1 MRPVL
6 VTGGTGTH
14 GRAVVA
20 RLLDGG
26 HEVRVASRRPGA
38 ARVVVDLRSEAGV
51 DRAVAGVD
59 AIVHCATTG
68 GAADVHVTRTLVDGA
83 RRAGTPHL
91 VFISIVGVDRLPLGY
106 YRAKL
111 AAERVVGESGLGWTV
126 LRATQFH
133 DLVAWLWRVQ
143 RRSPVIVSPAST
155 SIQPIDVRDVAAR
168 LVELAT
174 GPPAGRVPDL
184 GGPEV
189 RGATDLARTYVR
201 ATGRRGVVLP
211 IRFPG
216 AVAAGYRRGHHLTVP
231 RSGITFDQFL
241 AERGATVGRHDPR

>member
-1 MRPVL
+1 MGVVL
-6 VTGGTGTH
+6 VTGGTGTL

-20 RLLDGG
+20 GLRDGG
-26 HEVRVASRRPGA
+26 HQVRVASRRPGA
-38 ARVVVDLRSEAGV
+38 ARVVVDLHSGAGV
-51 DRAVAGVD
+51 DNAVAGVD

-68 GAADVHVTRTLVDGA
+68 GAADVEVTRTLVDGA

-91 VFISIVGVDRLPLGY
+91 VFISIVGVDRIPLGY

-111 AAERVVGESGLGWTV
+111 AAERVVEESGLGWMV

-133 DLVAWLWRVQ
+133 DLVAWLWRAQ
-143 RRSPVIVSPAST
+143 RRSPVIVAPAST

-184 GGPEV
+184 GGPEA
-189 RGATDLARTYVR
+189 RDARDLARAYLR
-201 ATGRRGVVLP
+201 ATAPGPPPDRAPAGHHVRGV
-211 IRFPG
+211 
-216 AVAAGYRRGHHLTVP
+216 RRGHSRRT
-231 RSGITFDQFL
+231 
-241 AERGATVGRHDPR
+241 